1 MMTYEKIHAAPLSHH
16 RHADVKEA
24 SMQSGSVS
32 VSGNGK
38 VRLETPF
45 SRATQSLKDG
55 LFEEDLNKGFVTERL
70 VNFNATTRRI
80 WRLWNRL
87 PSFCFE
93 DYVLAPHSVETTD
106 PKSCLEYLSWRPVH
120 VGHSP
125 QCCSMC
131 ASADEHLS
139 FTVKKLSCFA
149 FMSENAINILTEY
162 S

>member
-1 MMTYEKIHAAPLSHH
+1 MLLRFHTTDTRMSKKPACRVAACLWAATA
-16 RHADVKEA
+16 R
-24 SMQSGSVS
+24 SGC
-32 VSGNGK
+32 K
-38 VRLETPF
+38 TPF

-93 DYVLAPHSVETTD
+93 DYVLAPHGVDTTD